1 MGLFGLKVIKKRWT
15 ISGCDR
21 WYDGVSHLKLA
32 KASPYYAVFL
42 LQGLGFYRQSAT
54 HLFMNDSKD
63 TSTEKDELKCRPTKW
78 FVWRAFMILLMLVI
92 FLVLFLQD
100 GLTGYREKNLQFYV
114 YENFKSAG
122 LQFQKM
128 QDDSGFSESQWKQY
142 SSSQQCEFPE
152 DADAILPKDTSL
164 PMAWPDSLA
173 ASYELMST
181 KGGQNGAIKLW
192 EEYAAERKWDS
203 EPMDHPMN
211 AGKIREQFYAAG
223 VTGVLSLI
231 TLYFLLRTLRRSIS
245 VDEEAL
251 YTQDGKRIP
260 YVDMLRIDKRNWDTK
275 GLALVYYNDA
285 GVEKKAKLDGM
296 VYGQFKEED
305 GAPAERLFCYLM
317 EHFKGEVIE
326 YIDEEESSAD
336 NPEKADGLS
345 DDESKQA

>member
-1 MGLFGLKVIKKRWT
+1 LGLVILKVIKKRWAINGGESWT
-15 ISGCDR
+15 RR
-21 WYDGVSHLKLA
+21 WLHLKLA

-42 LQGLGFYRQSAT
+42 LQGLGFCRQSLAY
-54 HLFMNDSKD
+54 LFMNDSKD
-63 TSTEKDELKCRPTKW
+63 TSMVKDELKCRPTKW
-78 FVWRAFMILLMLVI
+78 FVWRAFMILLMLVV

-100 GLTGYREKNLQFYV
+100 GLTGYREKNLQFYI

-128 QDDSGFSESQWKQY
+128 QEDSGFSEPQWKQY
-142 SSSQQCEFPE
+142 ASSQQCEFPE
-152 DADAILPKDTSL
+152 DADAILPQDTSL
-164 PMAWPDSLA
+164 PMAWPESLA
-173 ASYELMST
+173 ASYELMFS

-223 VTGVLSLI
+223 VTGVLALI

-260 YVDMLRIDKRNWDTK
+260 YADMLRIDKRNWDSK
-275 GLALVYYNDA
+275 GLALVYYND
-285 GVEKKAKLDGM
+285 GDVEKKTKLDGM

-305 GAPAERLFCYLM
+305 GAPAERLFSYLM

-326 YIDEEESSAD
+326 YIDEEESSAED
-336 NPEKADGLS
+336 PEMATGSPDE
-345 DDESKQA
+345 ESKRD